1 MGGFSQ
7 RLRATFKSFELPE
20 GRTPERSKKRLERNY
35 EIRFSA
41 LARKPSRQGHQRAL
55 IGTEM
60 ALIGQ

>member
-20 GRTPERSKKRLERNY
+20 GLGHLNGSKNRLERNY

-41 LARKPSRQGHQRAL
+41 LARKPSRRG
-55 IGTEM
+55 
-60 ALIGQ
+60 